1 MKKND
6 KEDTSFIV
14 ESAIPVRYYVKA
26 YKDFLNA
33 RVLDGKEQ
41 IVFIHLKQY
50 LDLLQDKGETQ
61 GEVFPTLETIAKNVM
76 MSEKTIRTILKKLQK
91 KGIIEIKQQG
101 LNKPNIYKINDYHS
115 MWEAGIT
122 NDERKKQ
129 IQQEEEKAMIKLLES
144 KGYKITR
151 EKELESEPT
160 KAQNQAPSKNLSPKE
175 NNTKEKEKSQEE
187 NKNDITLD
195 EIKRIYQYDK
205 LIQENL
211 EKKQDIDSIINII
224 HKVMNIEK
232 AIRISGRFTK
242 ADIVK
247 EKLKKLTSEH
257 ILYVIRKFREQTK
270 EIKNPTAYLITMLYH
285 APEQYNLDKI
295 NQEAQKNITEEKPQE
310 KRKNINKFC
319 NFEQHSYSKEDME
332 LLERALL
339 RNSENIT
346 RKNDRIEPY
355 TDK

>member
-1 MKKND
+1 MAKRIKLASD
-6 KEDTSFIV
+6 QRPFVMAYWDFI
-14 ESAIPVRYYVKA
+14 ESNLFDWNEKR
-26 YKDFLNA
+26 
-33 RVLDGKEQ
+33 
-41 IVFIHLKQY
+41 IVI
-50 LDLLQDKGETQ
+50 
-61 GEVFPTLETIAKNVM
+61 
-76 MSEKTIRTILKKLQK
+76 ILKKFANSKNQCFPSIETLCKLSQLSKTTVLKTLKSLETKKAIKIEHRKDKNNGSQSNLYTLYDFKELWNAESIEQIKETVDIEELQLFELAKK
-91 KGIIEIKQQG
+91 KGYRLEKEKKPSSKPTKVKDDD
-101 LNKPNIYKINDYHS
+101 LNKNHLS
-115 MWEAGIT
+115 
-122 NDERKKQ
+122 KK
-129 IQQEEEKAMIKLLES
+129 
-144 KGYKITR
+144 
-151 EKELESEPT
+151 
-160 KAQNQAPSKNLSPKE
+160 

-224 HKVMNIEK
+224 HNVMNTDK
-232 AIRISGRFTK
+232 AVRISGKFTK

-247 EKLKKLTSEH
+247 EKLKKLTPEH
-257 ILYVIRKFREQTK
+257 ILYVIKKFGEQTK

-295 NQEAQKNITEEKPQE
+295 NQEAQKNITEEKPQK